1 MWVGIKEVETTIVYD
16 VFLSARDKWYI
27 VVGRFGFV
35 AQELITKS
43 PVSLE
48 AFTKGNRLR
57 RRLLFQTFPL
67 CLIKRAQKSFFP
79 SCKRW
84 DLLMNCLDIRRRSSL
99 YSSAAENFGILMRR
113 VRTQNERKFIFEKKN
128 LLK

>member
-1 MWVGIKEVETTIVYD
+1 METTIVYD

-67 CLIKRAQKSFFP
+67 CLIKRAQKSFF
-79 SCKRW
+79 SF
-84 DLLMNCLDIRRRSSL
+84 LQAMGSLDELPRYPAQIKL
-99 YSSAAENFGILMRR
+99 IL
-113 VRTQNERKFIFEKKN
+113 
-128 LLK
+128 